1 MTFFCLFITIHV
13 ACGWDFYLLFIKKQ
27 YEGYS
32 LLKYISRTI
41 LRILGWKLVGE
52 KPIDKKFVAIG
63 VPHTSNWDFPVALTC
78 FSAMGIKF
86 NWVGKESLFKG
97 PLKYIFKWIGG
108 IPLNRRSPTGFLK
121 DMAAIYAERE
131 SLVIA
136 IAPEGTRSKT
146 DYWMPGFYYIAN
158 EAKVPIVLA
167 FADYSKKTMGIA
179 GIVHPTGDIEVD
191 FEKIKEFYE
200 GKVGKN
206 PENQSA
212 LKIKVSR
219 AIKAK

>member
-1 MTFFCLFITIHV
+1 MESSVLKFF
-13 ACGWDFYLLFIKKQ
+13 
-27 YEGYS
+27 
-32 LLKYISRTI
+32 SRTI
-41 LRILGWKLVGE
+41 LKVIGWKLIGNPPQE
-52 KPIDKKFVAIG
+52 KKFVAIG
-63 VPHTSNWDFPVALTC
+63 VPHTSNWDFPVALLC
-78 FSAMGIKF
+78 FSALGLRF
-86 NWVGKESLFKG
+86 NWVAKESLFKG

-121 DMAAIYAERE
+121 DMAAIYARSE

-179 GIVHPTGDIEVD
+179 GIVHPTGDIEAD
-191 FEKIKEFYE
+191 FEKIKKFYE
-200 GKVGKN
+200 GKKGKN
-206 PENQSA
+206 PETQSE
-212 LKIKVSR
+212 LKIRTSR
-219 AIKAK
+219 AIKSS